1 MIAEEKRMAL
11 PDRGRCWFGGSEV
24 RIVAA
29 ASSPCRHSER
39 LTRAKPQIHHKS
51 VGLKG
56 GRLIL
61 FMIVV
66 SRKQTETFGELAG
79 VE

>member
-1 MIAEEKRMAL
+1 L
-11 PDRGRCWFGGSEV
+11 PGWCGP
-24 RIVAA
+24 ILTVA
-29 ASSPCRHSER
+29 SRFSGHDKR

-56 GRLIL
+56 GRSIL
-61 FMIVV
+61 FMIIV